1 MKIRFINARILTME
15 ENRPIFLGELWVE
28 DGLISYVGPKKKH

>member
-15 ENRPIFLGELWVE
+15 EDRDIFFGELWVE
-28 DGLISYVGPKKKH
+28 GNLITYVGPKGN